1 MFRKRKGQSTLE
13 YALIIAVVV
22 AALLVVQIYM
32 RRSVRGRLRSSSD
45 QVGDQYGVA
54 EYDRGVITIGGTA
67 SGGGTTV
74 THESRTDT
82 TGGILSD
89 IQTGE
94 TIESQMNDT
103 WSGGS

>member
-1 MFRKRKGQSTLE
+1 MLLRRKGQSTLE

-45 QVGDQYGVA
+45 QIGDQYGVNT
-54 EYDRGVITIGGTA
+54 YSRGVMTIGGRAT
-67 SGGGTTV
+67 GGGTT
-74 THESRTDT
+74 TTQETRTDT
-82 TGGILSD
+82 KGGILSN
-89 IQTGE
+89 ITAGE